1 VSGSFQVG
9 PETFITLSVAVSDAE
24 GEKLI
29 EPEVS
34 AFVFGMGQMN
44 PAAERALDGKRAGEQ
59 VELSLAP
66 EQAFGERSAE
76 RILTVAREEFPP
88 GIAEG
93 DTFELED
100 FEGNLIVAHVLGVEP
115 DAVILDTNHPFAD
128 QTVTF
133 QMTILEVRPATER
146 EIRSA
151 EAEIAEM
158 EQAPPDVPLGNL
170 IRRAIRG

>member
-1 VSGSFQVG
+1 MSDLFQVG
-9 PETFITLSVAVSDAE
+9 PETFVTLSVSVSDAE
-24 GEKLI
+24 GERWM
-29 EPEVS
+29 EPEIS

-44 PAAERALDGKRAGEQ
+44 PAVERSLDGRRAGEQ

-66 EQAFGERSAE
+66 EHAFGERNAE
-76 RILTVAREEFPP
+76 RILTVAKDEFPP
-88 GIAEG
+88 GVAEG

-100 FEGNLIVAHVLGVEP
+100 RDGNLIVAHVLGVEP
-115 DAVILDTNHPFAD
+115 DAVIVDTNHPFAD

-133 QMTILEVRPATER
+133 QMTVLEVRPATER

-151 EAEIAEM
+151 EAEIAEL
-158 EQAPPDVPLGNL
+158 EQEPPDVPLGNL